1 MELIKTI
8 ARVGYAPITERN
20 AAGYTYGDIVW
31 FETDEAGGRNIEST
45 PQGEQFEIEA
55 DGVIVSQGE
64 VNSGYQH
71 SLELLGIVDD
81 VRENWLGMAKTA
93 TGHIEKVDNKE
104 LPRFALV
111 VANET
116 FNGSKKY
123 QIWTYFDS
131 QVSERPTLTSK
142 TQAKNFDPDFPTY
155 TIVSV
160 PRISDKIIRAE
171 DFVDTLPTTIAEP
184 TPVTPSTP

>member
-8 ARVGYAPITERN
+8 ARVGYAPITKRN

-81 VRENWLGMAKTA
+81 VREKWLGMAKTA

-116 FNGSKKY
+116 FNGAKKY

-160 PRISDKIIRAE
+160 PRINDKIIRAE
-171 DFVDTLPTTIAEP
+171 DFVDTLPTAITDP
-184 TPVTPSTP
+184 TPVAPSTP